1 MKRMDG
7 FTLIE
12 MMVVIS
18 LLGMLLILVAS
29 SLLSTNRI
37 ALSTERYGQK
47 LEEVRTSQRFLRD
60 TLQGVKEIALPDE
73 RARKW
78 LFDGRPQYLRFIAPV
93 PLGVGGKLKIHQ
105 LESFKTSTGDFE
117 LRVSFFELD
126 GLQPWGK
133 PQVLVS
139 EVRQI
144 HFSYSGLDEMHL
156 NTGWMSQWLWPERV
170 PQAVRI
176 DLETDGLVPWPSLSV
191 AVRTSQAMGA
201 IK

>member
-1 MKRMDG
+1 MRRMDG

-12 MMVVIS
+12 VMVAIS

-29 SLLSTNRI
+29 SLLSTNRT
-37 ALSTERYGQK
+37 AQSTERYAQK
-47 LEEVRTSQRFLRD
+47 LEEVRASQRFLRD
-60 TLQGVKEIALPDE
+60 TLQGVKEIALPEE

-78 LFDGRPQYLRFIAPV
+78 LFDGRPKYLRFIAPV

-105 LESFKTSTGDFE
+105 LELFKTPTGYSE

-126 GLQPWGK
+126 GVQPWGN
-133 PQVLVS
+133 PQVLAR

-144 HFSYSGLDEMHL
+144 HFSYLGLDEMHL
-156 NTGWMSQWLWPERV
+156 KTGWMSQWPWPERV
-170 PQAVRI
+170 PQSIRV
-176 DLETDGLVPWPSLSV
+176 DLETGGPVRWPSLTA

-201 IK
+201 TQ